1 MRRFYLISLGCPKN
15 LVDSTGLA
23 TLLEQAGYTAAYG
36 PAGADLIVVNTCG
49 FIEPAREESRTAL
62 RELVQAKKPGQ
73 RIVAAGC
80 YSQRCPD
87 ELTEAVPGIDGLIGT
102 RRWMDILTLVEQLD
116 ERRARGI
123 AQEPICHLPET
134 PVAGQEVTGVPR
146 VAVQGASAYLKLA
159 DGCRRSCAFCAI
171 PLIKGPAV
179 SRPPEAIL
187 ADAAWLAGRGVLEI
201 ILIAQDTTDY
211 GRDLGMRA
219 GPALSAAEGPALSA
233 ALSLSKGKAEG
244 PALSTAEGPALSTAE
259 GPALSAALSLSKGKA
274 EGPALSTA
282 EGLTELLER
291 LVTAVPQ
298 VAWIRL
304 MYAYPDRVT
313 ERLIE
318 TMARHPQILP
328 YLDVPL
334 QHAHPDVL
342 RRMRRP
348 ADVERVR
355 RTVEQLRAAMQEI
368 AIRTTFLVGYPDE
381 TEAEFQTLLDFV
393 AEMRF
398 DRVGVFTYSHEAG
411 TPAARLA
418 DNVPPAVKEERRE
431 RLMAVQQP
439 ISLAK
444 NQALVGRTLD
454 ILVEGQGEG
463 LSVGRSYRDAP
474 EIDGLVLVQAELPVG
489 KIVPVRITG
498 ALEYDLVG
506 EPV

>member
-15 LVDSTGLA
+15 LVDSAGLA
-23 TLLEQAGYTAAYG
+23 TLLERAGYTAADV
-36 PAGADLIVVNTCG
+36 PEQADLLVVNTCG

-62 RELVQAKKPGQ
+62 RELVQARRPGQ

-87 ELTEAVPGIDGLIGT
+87 ELVEAVPGIDGLIGT
-102 RRWMDILTLVEQLD
+102 RRWMDILTLVGQLD

-123 AQEPICHLPET
+123 ARGPICHLPET
-134 PVAGQEVTGVPR
+134 PVAGQEVAGVPR

-187 ADAAWLAGRGVLEI
+187 ADAAWLAGRGVQEI

-211 GRDLGMRA
+211 GRDLGMQE
-219 GPALSAAEGPALSA
+219 GPALSAAEGPVLSA
-233 ALSLSKGKAEG
+233 A
-244 PALSTAEGPALSTAE
+244 
-259 GPALSAALSLSKGKA
+259 
-274 EGPALSTA
+274 
-282 EGLTELLER
+282 EGLGELLER

-298 VAWIRL
+298 VPWIRL

-313 ERLIE
+313 EQLIE

-334 QHAHPDVL
+334 QHAHLSVL

-355 RTVEQLRAAMQEI
+355 RTVEQLRAAMPEI

-411 TPAARLA
+411 TPAARLE
-418 DNVPPAVKEERRE
+418 DNVPPEVKKERRE